1 MKPTSP
7 SSGRSLAS
15 LAHLAATRR
24 SLRLAY
30 LGGSLTEGS
39 GSSDRATLSWRAQTT
54 RFFRETFPD
63 AEIHE
68 IYAAIGGTGSY
79 LGAFRLQS
87 DVLAAQPDLVF
98 VEFAVNDNQVPESRV
113 LRSLEGIVRH
123 LRTAAPACEIVLVL
137 NGTAEYFADY
147 TAGRTPAA
155 VALHQRVAAHYGIPA
170 LHTGHAL
177 WREFAE
183 GRATTA
189 DLFTDGVHAT
199 DAGYAIYAET
209 VRAFLRAA
217 LAASS
222 AQLAVTPTSLPA
234 PITSTPLERAVLID
248 AWALAGE
255 GWQRCDQ
262 TLAGR
267 YPHYVEST
275 APGAAFTYAFTGTD
289 IGLYWLI
296 APDSGE
302 IECSL
307 DGQPPETFSSWDYY
321 ARDFTR
327 ASFVTL
333 AEDLPYAAHTITVRV
348 LPTRPGESTG
358 SAVRIGALLVQ

>member
-1 MKPTSP
+1 MKPAASP
-7 SSGRSLAS
+7 ISRSLAS

-24 SLRLAY
+24 SLRIAY
-30 LGGSLTEGS
+30 FGGSLTEGC
-39 GSSDRATLSWRAQTT
+39 GSSDPATLSWRAQTT
-54 RFFRETFPD
+54 RFFRGTFPA

-79 LGAFRLQS
+79 LGAFRLER

-98 VEFAVNDNQVPESRV
+98 VEFAVNDNRVPESRV

-123 LRTAAPACEIVLVL
+123 VRSAAPACEIVFVL
-137 NGTAEYFADY
+137 NGTAEYFADH

-155 VALHQRVAAHYGIPA
+155 VALHQRVAAHYGIHA
-170 LHTGHAL
+170 INTGHAL

-183 GRATTA
+183 GRASTA
-189 DLFTDGVHAT
+189 ELFTDGVHAT
-199 DAGYAIYAET
+199 DAGYAIYSET
-209 VRAFLRAA
+209 VRAFLRTA

-222 AQLAVTPTSLPA
+222 DQLPVTPASLP
-234 PITSTPLERAVLID
+234 PPLTSNPLERAALID
-248 AWALAGE
+248 AWSLANE
-255 GWQRCDQ
+255 SWQRCDQ

-275 APGAAFTYAFTGTD
+275 APGATFIYAFSGTD

-302 IECSL
+302 IEVSL
-307 DGQPPETFSSWDYY
+307 DGQPPEIFSSWDFY

-333 AEDLPYAAHTITVRV
+333 AEDLPHAAHTITVRV

-358 SAVRIGALLVQ
+358 YTVRIGALLVQ